1 MEDSKPQE
9 GTISGEASSLSAE
22 ADAGMRLRVSRDA
35 LLPVSVVGGL
45 LGMLA
50 GTLPAAV
57 WVLIFG
63 KSFAPAYVFLPLLI
77 FLGIRIFKGCRDRR
91 GFFLA
96 CILSV
101 IGFYLTLLSCRAAL
115 DIIKYKMLFTSLPLV
130 TAKLIGSSDAF
141 AEPVFSPVYI
151 FPALFTALGILLVYE
166 LMRHKP
172 APVTE
177 ANNPGLSS

>member
-1 MEDSKPQE
+1 MEDSKPHKE
-9 GTISGEASSLSAE
+9 TISGGAVSGRAG
-22 ADAGMRLRVSRDA
+22 ADAGLKLRISHDA

-63 KSFAPAYVFLPLLI
+63 KSFAPTYAFLPLLI
-77 FLGIRIFKGCRDRR
+77 FLGIRILKGCRDRR
-91 GFFLA
+91 GFILA

-115 DIIKYKMLFTSLPLV
+115 DVIKFKMLFTGLPLV

-141 AEPVFSPVYI
+141 AGPTFSPVYL
-151 FPALFTALGILLVYE
+151 FPALFTALGVLLVYE
-166 LMRHKP
+166 LMRHKS
-172 APVTE
+172 APDTE